1 MTALIIR
8 GTVVNHDH
16 SRRADVLVD
25 GETARWNQF
34 LGGALGLAGSTWGSP
49 MVLRS
54 LCLLAVCFGLPSEAD
69 AGEQSG
75 LFHRASCT
83 VVRYYVAKYTAPAAE
98 AWARSHG
105 ATDAEI
111 EAARHCLQ
119 VMPVQAATVLSA
131 EAPH

>member
-1 MTALIIR
+1 
-8 GTVVNHDH
+8 
-16 SRRADVLVD
+16 
-25 GETARWNQF
+25 
-34 LGGALGLAGSTWGSP
+34 
-49 MVLRS
+49 MVWRS
-54 LCLLAVCFGLPSEAD
+54 LCLLAVCFGLPSGAS
-69 AGEQSG
+69 AGERSG

-83 VVRYYVAKYTAPAAE
+83 VVRYYVAKYTASTAE

-119 VMPVQAATVLSA
+119 TTPVATVLSA

>member
-1 MTALIIR
+1 
-8 GTVVNHDH
+8 
-16 SRRADVLVD
+16 
-25 GETARWNQF
+25 
-34 LGGALGLAGSTWGSP
+34 

-54 LCLLAVCFGLPSEAD
+54 LCLLAFCFGLPSGAG
-69 AGEQSG
+69 AGERSG

-119 VMPVQAATVLSA
+119 TTPVQAAVLST

>member
-1 MTALIIR
+1 MKI
-8 GTVVNHDH
+8 
-16 SRRADVLVD
+16 
-25 GETARWNQF
+25 
-34 LGGALGLAGSTWGSP
+34 
-49 MVLRS
+49 RS
-54 LCLLAVCFGLPSEAD
+54 LCLLAVCFSLPSEAD

-131 EAPH
+131 EAPHGKWALFTGCMDVIARSRQPRPLPCRS